1 MFCLFLEKGGGNK
14 MNETSISIM
23 YMVGLFAILWF
34 FMVRPQQQRQKQHAQ
49 MVASLKVNDRI
60 ITAGG
65 IYGTIIKIK
74 DDSLIVKIS
83 ENVRIELL
91 RSAVSQ
97 LISTSTAAE
106 DDKD

>member
-1 MFCLFLEKGGGNK
+1 
-14 MNETSISIM
+14 MNETTVSIL

-34 FMVRPQQQRQKQHAQ
+34 FLVRPQQQRQKKHAQ

-65 IYGTIIKIK
+65 IYGTILKIK
-74 DDSLIVKIS
+74 EDSLIVKIA
-83 ENVRIELL
+83 ENVRIELM

-97 LISTSTAAE
+97 LITSRE
-106 DDKD
+106 NNDNDKD